1 MLPHTAAA
9 EAPIMSEPTPT
20 FRLFDRW
27 RRRADDSMLSEPA
40 DVGTAFGLELS
51 MLPDD
56 EPSAT
61 ASTGAPG
68 GTGWWRRLARLTG
81 N

>member
-1 MLPHTAAA
+1 
-9 EAPIMSEPTPT
+9 MSDASNP
-20 FRLFDRW
+20 FRLFDMW
-27 RRRADDSMLSEPA
+27 RRRADDAALSEPA
-40 DVGTAFGLELS
+40 DMGTAFGLELS

-61 ASTGAPG
+61 ASSGAPG
-68 GTGWWRRLARLTG
+68 GTGWWRRLTLWNG

>member
-1 MLPHTAAA
+1 
-9 EAPIMSEPTPT
+9 MSEPTSP

-27 RRRADDSMLSEPA
+27 RRRTDDSLLSEPA

-56 EPSAT
+56 EAAAGAAGPSRNT
-61 ASTGAPG
+61 V
-68 GTGWWRRLARLTG
+68 WWRRLIRSSA

>member
-1 MLPHTAAA
+1 
-9 EAPIMSEPTPT
+9 MSESTNP

-27 RRRADDSMLSEPA
+27 RRPADDSMLSEPA

-61 ASTGAPG
+61 APTGAPG
-68 GTGWWRRLARLTG
+68 GTGWWRRLVRLG
-81 N
+81 HN

>member
-1 MLPHTAAA
+1 
-9 EAPIMSEPTPT
+9 MSEPTSP

-51 MLPDD
+51 MLPED
-56 EPSAT
+56 EPA
-61 ASTGAPG
+61 G
-68 GTGWWRRLARLTG
+68 GTAGASQNTAWWRRLIRSSA

>member
-1 MLPHTAAA
+1 MNQ
-9 EAPIMSEPTPT
+9 PTRS
-20 FRLFDRW
+20 FSLFDRW

-56 EPSAT
+56 EPAPT
-61 ASTGAPG
+61 APTGAPG
-68 GTGWWRRLARLTG
+68 GTGWWRRLTRWSG
-81 N
+81 S

>member
-1 MLPHTAAA
+1 
-9 EAPIMSEPTPT
+9 MSEPTHP

-27 RRRADDSMLSEPA
+27 RRATDDSQLSEPA

-51 MLPDD
+51 MLPED

-61 ASTGAPG
+61 ASMGAPG
-68 GTGWWRRLARLTG
+68 GTGWWRRLARLAR

>member
-1 MLPHTAAA
+1 MNETHSP
-9 EAPIMSEPTPT
+9 
-20 FRLFDRW
+20 FGLFDRW
-27 RRRADDSMLSEPA
+27 RRRAEDSMLSEPG

-51 MLPDD
+51 MLPED

-68 GTGWWRRLARLTG
+68 GTGWWRRLTRWQTG
-81 N
+81 

>member
-1 MLPHTAAA
+1 
-9 EAPIMSEPTPT
+9 MSESTPT
-20 FRLFDRW
+20 FRLFDLW
-27 RRRADDSMLSEPA
+27 RRRADDSRLSEPA

-56 EPSAT
+56 EAAAT

-68 GTGWWRRLARLTG
+68 GTGWWRRLTRWTET
-81 N
+81 

>member
-1 MLPHTAAA
+1 MNESGNP
-9 EAPIMSEPTPT
+9 

-61 ASTGAPG
+61 ACTGAPG
-68 GTGWWRRLARLTG
+68 GTEWWRRLTRWTS

>member
-1 MLPHTAAA
+1 
-9 EAPIMSEPTPT
+9 MSESTNP

-27 RRRADDSMLSEPA
+27 RRPADDSLLSEPA

-61 ASTGAPG
+61 AHTGAPG
-68 GTGWWRRLARLTG
+68 GTGWWRRLTRWSG

>member
-1 MLPHTAAA
+1 MNEST
-9 EAPIMSEPTPT
+9 PI
-20 FRLFDRW
+20 FRLFGIW
-27 RRRADDSMLSEPA
+27 RRRAGDSMLSEPA

-56 EPSAT
+56 EPAAT

-68 GTGWWRRLARLTG
+68 GTEWWRRLTRWSG
-81 N
+81 S

>member
-1 MLPHTAAA
+1 
-9 EAPIMSEPTPT
+9 MSEPTPS

-61 ASTGAPG
+61 ASTGAPAALAG
-68 GTGWWRRLARLTG
+68 GAAWPVWSGS
-81 N
+81 

>member
-1 MLPHTAAA
+1 MN
-9 EAPIMSEPTPT
+9 EPTHPL
-20 FRLFDRW
+20 RLFDRW
-27 RRRADDSMLSEPA
+27 RRPDDDSRLSEPA

-61 ASTGAPG
+61 AGTGAPG
-68 GTGWWRRLARLTG
+68 ATGWWRLLMPWSG
-81 N
+81 H

>member
-1 MLPHTAAA
+1 
-9 EAPIMSEPTPT
+9 MSESTSS
-20 FRLFDRW
+20 FKLFDLW
-27 RRRADDSMLSEPA
+27 RRRVDDARASEPA

-51 MLPDD
+51 MLPD
-56 EPSAT
+56 EQPAAT

-68 GTGWWRRLARLTG
+68 GTGWWRRLTRLAQ